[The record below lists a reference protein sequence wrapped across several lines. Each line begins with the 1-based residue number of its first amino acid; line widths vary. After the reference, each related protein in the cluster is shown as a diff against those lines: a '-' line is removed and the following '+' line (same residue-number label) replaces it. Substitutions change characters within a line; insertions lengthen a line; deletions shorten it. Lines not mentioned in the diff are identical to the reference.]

1 MAVRT
6 ISTRLAIEGES
17 AYRSALK
24 NINAEL
30 QLHKSELSKV
40 EARYK
45 ESANSLTALE
55 SKEAALKGVL
65 SGLSAK
71 YSEHSGMLEKA
82 QQAQKQYVYQVEQ
95 SSGKLERAKAK
106 LEELKKSTSDT
117 STQQAKLT
125 AEVEKHKK
133 ALAAAEAK
141 QQKATNSVTYYQKQI
156 NNVERDQAN
165 FDLELKKTEQYL
177 DEARNSTDQ
186 CATSIDKYGKEVKQ
200 VQQKTADAN
209 QTIGALAA
217 ALAAGG
223 LKIAFE
229 KATEAIKACVN
240 ASIEF
245 ESAVTGVFKTVD
257 GTDAQLAAI
266 SDGIKQMSTEIPATT
281 TEIAAVAEAAGQL
294 GIATNDVLS
303 FSRVM
308 LDLGESTN
316 LSADE
321 AATALARFANITGTS
336 AADYERLGSVIVGL
350 GNNFATTES
359 EITGMAT
366 RLASAGTL
374 AGLTESEIIALA
386 AAMSSVGIEAEAGGT
401 AMTQTLTAMEKAV
414 SKGGEDLGQ
423 FARIAGMS
431 ASEFKTAWEND
442 AITAVQAFITGLGKL
457 DEQGESATLILDEL
471 GLSGIRQSN
480 MLKSLALASDTLT
493 GAVGL
498 ANQAWIE
505 NTALAEE
512 ANKRYETTESKLAMM
527 NNAFTNVKASIGD
540 ALTPALGDVADAGTD
555 AFSWAA
561 EFIEQNP
568 WLVSAISGV
577 AAALGVLTVA
587 VAGYTVAV
595 NVIIPLVKA
604 FNAALA
610 SNPISMVALAVS
622 TLVAAVGTFAAT
634 LPRAS
639 EEVLAL
645 KNSLEESRK
654 AYEDTQAALS
664 EQKDSTLA
672 TAAAIES
679 LAGKEHRTTAEKE
692 TLLALVKQLNEEV
705 PGLNLAYNSLDD
717 TMNMTTEDIQ
727 AMVRAMAEQEEREAG
742 IQRLAELRR
751 EQMLI
756 ENDLAA
762 AEDALAEAEAAK
774 NEMVEKGIYWM
785 MGYESQSQEVDAALA
800 EAAKSVRE
808 LTAEQDTNN
817 QAMEDANEAYG
828 SLQSSTE
835 NAGDTAKSTAEQI
848 AELTEKSEELTDKTR
863 DLSDEVDMLSSAL
876 KEQKE
881 KGSLSL
887 DTTLELIDAGYAAAL
902 SIDQETGAVTLN
914 KEEYV
919 KNAQSKIDA
928 QIASLTS
935 QKASVDAAIANETE
949 ARSANDVAQQYYK
962 KAKATVD
969 SANATVKAKEA
980 EKNGNIEALQAQSKS
995 YDAQIKALEQAKK
1008 GLGSYSSASTSA
1020 AKTSASSSRKMQ
1032 TQAEKDLSKYK
1043 ELRSALDHSLAM
1055 GEITEKEYYETL
1067 AKYRDQYLTDDA
1079 NLSEY
1084 RKINEEIHKYDQ
1096 KLAEDEKKL
1105 WEEQTGELVSELE
1118 DRFNAVM
1125 DKQSKMMEK
1134 LAGYG
1139 DLFTI
1144 EDDVMSL
1151 ENLQE
1156 QTKAIQDYGDTLRQ
1170 LKDNGVTGD
1179 LLNEIVNMGVDEGAQ
1194 YGQMLN
1200 SMAPEKL
1207 AEYIDTW
1214 EEKQAEAK
1222 RIAEEFYSDELKT
1235 LETEFKDKLDGA
1247 LDPAVQAAFTNGQ
1260 EIDQAIIDGLSDK
1273 EAEIYRKV
1281 SGIVREMERIFS
1293 STSLSMDTVDGSHA
1307 GGLPYVPFDGYV
1319 AELHQGERVLTKEEA
1334 QDYIARSIPSRL
1346 ELPAAN
1352 TRSDIGSMLSQA
1364 VNAMGT
1370 AAADRDRYVIELH
1383 MDVNGKEFYRE
1394 TIDDFRAVSKSNPE
1408 VVSDG

>member
-1 MAVRT
+1 M
-6 ISTRLAIEGES
+6 
-17 AYRSALK
+17 
-24 NINAEL
+24 
-30 QLHKSELSKV
+30 
-40 EARYK
+40 
-45 ESANSLTALE
+45 
-55 SKEAALKGVL
+55 
-65 SGLSAK
+65 
-71 YSEHSGMLEKA
+71 
-82 QQAQKQYVYQVEQ
+82 
-95 SSGKLERAKAK
+95 
-106 LEELKKSTSDT
+106 
-117 STQQAKLT
+117 
-125 AEVEKHKK
+125 
-133 ALAAAEAK
+133 
-141 QQKATNSVTYYQKQI
+141 
-156 NNVERDQAN
+156 
-165 FDLELKKTEQYL
+165 
-177 DEARNSTDQ
+177 
-186 CATSIDKYGKEVKQ
+186 
-200 VQQKTADAN
+200 
-209 QTIGALAA
+209 
-217 ALAAGG
+217 
-223 LKIAFE
+223 
-229 KATEAIKACVN
+229 EAIKECVD
-240 ASIEF
+240 ASMEF

-266 SDGIKQMSTEIPATT
+266 SDGIKRMSTEIPATT

-359 EITGMAT
+359 EITEMAT

-374 AGLTESEIIALA
+374 AGLTESEIMALA

-414 SKGGEDLGQ
+414 SKGGEDLGE

-527 NNAFTNVKASIGD
+527 NNAFTNVKAAIGD
-540 ALTPALGDVADAGTD
+540 ALTPALRDVADAGTD

-610 SNPISMVALAVS
+610 SNPIGMVALAVS

-639 EEVLAL
+639 EEVLTL

-664 EQKDSTLA
+664 EQKDNTLA

-742 IQRLAELRR
+742 IQRLVELRR

-762 AEDALAEAEAAK
+762 AKDALTEAEAAK

-808 LTAEQDTNN
+808 LTAEHDTNN
-817 QAMEDANEAYG
+817 QAMADANEAYG

-863 DLSDEVDMLSSAL
+863 DLSGEVDLLSSAL
-876 KEQKE
+876 KEQQE

-902 SIDQETGAVTLN
+902 SIDQETGAVNLN
-914 KEEYV
+914 KAAYIAIAEEKLEGQIISLQTQQTALNTSIQLKQEAAAALEDALAYTQLKAV
-919 KNAQSKIDA
+919 KAELDGLIGQSKACDA
-928 QIASLTS
+928 EIAALT
-935 QKASVDAAIANETE
+935 KL
-949 ARSANDVAQQYYK
+949 
-962 KAKATVD
+962 
-969 SANATVKAKEA
+969 
-980 EKNGNIEALQAQSKS
+980 KNS
-995 YDAQIKALEQAKK
+995 
-1008 GLGSYSSASTSA
+1008 LGSYSAASTSA
-1020 AKTSASSSRKMQ
+1020 SKTSASSSRKMQ

-1084 RKINEEIHKYDQ
+1084 RKINEEIYKYDQ
-1096 KLAEDEKKL
+1096 KLAENEKKL

-1125 DKQSKMMEK
+1125 DKQSEMMEK

-1151 ENLQE
+1151 ENLRE
-1156 QTKAIQDYGDTLRQ
+1156 QTKAVRDYGDTLRQ
-1170 LKDNGVTGD
+1170 LKDKGVGGS
-1179 LLNEIVNMGVDEGAQ
+1179 LLDEIVGMDVDEGAQ
-1194 YGQMLN
+1194 YGKMLN
-1200 SMAPEKL
+1200 SMTPEKL
-1207 AEYIDTW
+1207 AEYIDAW
-1214 EEKQAEAK
+1214 EEKQTEAK

-1235 LETEFKDKLDGA
+1235 LETELKDKLDGA
-1247 LDPAVQAAFTNGQ
+1247 LDPAVEAAFANGQ

-1273 EAEIYRKV
+1273 EAEIYKKV
-1281 SGIVREMERIFS
+1281 SGIVKEMERIFS
-1293 STSLSMDTVDGSHA
+1293 SASFSADTVDGSHA
-1307 GGLPYVPFDGYV
+1307 GGLPYVPFDGYI

-1334 QDYIARSIPSRL
+1334 QAYIARSIPSSF

-1352 TRSDIGSMLSQA
+1352 RQSDIGSMLSQA

-1370 AAADRDRYVIELH
+1370 AAAADRDRYVIELH